1 MDEITKQRLKIIDE
15 IGKLEDLI
23 KTQKEDSLLT
33 GFDGNTRYRY
43 CIIRELAGYG
53 SDDWN
58 ALVEWAKRQTNY
70 MHFTMDPDNEKEAFY
85 FDDTPNMMFEAG
97 LKKSG
102 IYICIDDNFSPKIK

>member
-23 KTQKEDSLLT
+23 KTQKDDSLLT

-43 CIIRELAGYG
+43 CMIREFSGY
-53 SDDWN
+53 SLDDWT
-58 ALVEWAKRQTNY
+58 VFMEWAKKQDNC
-70 MHFTMDPDNEKEAFY
+70 MHFTYDEEKDAFY
-85 FDDTPNMMFEAG
+85 FDATPNMMFEVE

-102 IYICIDDNFSPKIK
+102 VYICIDDNFSPKIK